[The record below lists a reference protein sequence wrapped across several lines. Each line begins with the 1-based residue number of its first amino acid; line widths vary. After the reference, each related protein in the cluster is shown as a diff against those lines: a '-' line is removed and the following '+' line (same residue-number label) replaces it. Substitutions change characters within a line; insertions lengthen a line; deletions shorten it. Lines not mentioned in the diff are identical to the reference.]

1 MIPVSLSLR
10 NFLSYGENVSP
21 LDFAA
26 FHVACISG
34 RNGHGKSALLDAVTW
49 ALWGEARKAGT
60 ERKPDEGLLRI
71 GASEMQ
77 VNFEFELEGERYRV
91 TRSYRKTARS
101 GASTLELQV
110 FSPQDGGYKTLSES
124 GSIRQTQQRLDD
136 LLRMSYDTFINSAF
150 ILQGR
155 ADEFTRRNARE
166 RKTILAEIL
175 GLTRYD
181 DLAVRARAHA
191 QDAAQEAAKARAQLE
206 EIEAAVAQ
214 KDDLTRE
221 IAAVAERLDATEK
234 ELAEAEARLEGLRA
248 EQARLDAHRREKAGL
263 KDERTRLAAEQEDAE
278 TQAGTAQQDVAA
290 CREILD
296 RREDILAAVEQHAA
310 LQAEDAR
317 LRQKLQA
324 LRDLEKRQNDLDREI
339 ADARHEVE
347 RRLDMWNHRV
357 AEVRKDLQE
366 AEEVLAHRAEI
377 DAGLKALKEADDA
390 EAGFEDRREKREALE
405 RELRDLEARFEAARS
420 EIQVSLQTQQGQ
432 QQRLQTL
439 AADLPHLQETAQTAR
454 RQLEGIREQEAE
466 RDRIRER
473 GTALAAA
480 IEAAQ
485 NRRSG
490 LLESLEDAEKQQ
502 ASLEEIEG
510 ARCPLCGSALDAQ
523 HRREV
528 HAQLAERAE
537 KIQAETACAETEIQA
552 SEAERERCRRQ
563 YQEIKNRLAASEGDA
578 RTAAQADAALLNAEK
593 AADDLAAVQQEVA
606 ALEAQLK
613 EFETAGPEAVKLAE
627 ARQQLD
633 GLAYDADAHRAL
645 RAKRQEIETFKE
657 RNAQLQMAEDRKQK
671 AEGIL
676 QEHLQKQDMARIWL
690 NEKRYAPRAQE
701 ELDKLRQT
709 IDAAGYDAER
719 HRQISEQIERI
730 RETADMRGRLES
742 AEREVVG
749 AQTRLQAARKRIGE
763 IETRMSHAQ
772 ARERELDAAIASEK
786 DRAQEVDEHQTRIR
800 DRRAERD
807 RLFQERAGLQA
818 RYDRCSALESTQDG
832 EKSRLQ
838 QAEKD
843 LRIYRELTT
852 AFGKDGIQAL
862 IIEQAI
868 PEIEEEANRILSR
881 LTDNRTQITLESL
894 RDLKKGGTRET
905 LDIRISDELGERNYE
920 LYSGGEAFRVD
931 FSIRIALSKLLA
943 RRAGTRLR
951 TLVIDE
957 GFGTQDL
964 EGLDHLV
971 EAIQAISDDFEKILV
986 ITHVDALKQAFPVRI
1001 EVTKYP
1007 DAGSRFEVIY

>member
-10 NFLSYGENVSP
+10 NFLSYGEGVPP
-21 LDFAA
+21 LDFTA
-26 FHVACISG
+26 FHVACIAG

-49 ALWGEARKAGT
+49 ALWGEARKAGG

-77 VNFEFELEGERYRV
+77 VAFEFNLEGERYRT

-101 GASTLELQV
+101 GVSALELQV

-191 QDAAQEAAKARAQLE
+191 QDAAQEAAKVRARLE

-214 KDDLTRE
+214 KEDLAKE
-221 IAAVAERLDATEK
+221 IAAGSERLAATEK
-234 ELAEAEARLEGLRA
+234 DLAESEARLERLRT
-248 EQARLDAHRREKAGL
+248 EQARLDAHRREMAGL
-263 KDERTRLAAEQEDAE
+263 KDEGVRLAAEQEDAE
-278 TQAGTAQQDVAA
+278 TQARTAQQDVAA

-296 RREDILAAVEQHAA
+296 RREDILSAVEQHET
-310 LQAEDAR
+310 LQAEDVR
-317 LRQKLQA
+317 LRQKLQI
-324 LRDLEKRQNDLDREI
+324 LRDLEKRQNDLEREI

-357 AEVRKDLQE
+357 SEVRKDLRE
-366 AEEVLAHRAEI
+366 AEDILAHRVEI
-377 DAGLKALKEADDA
+377 DAGLKAWQEADDA
-390 EAGFEDRREKREALE
+390 ERDFEDRRGKREALE
-405 RELRDLEARFEAARS
+405 RELRGLEARFEAECAR
-420 EIQVSLQTQQGQ
+420 IQVALQTQVGQ
-432 QQRLQTL
+432 RQRLQ
-439 AADLPHLQETAQTAR
+439 AIVADRTRLQEAVQAAR
-454 RQLEGIREQEAE
+454 GQLEGIREQEAK

-473 GTALAAA
+473 GTALAGA
-480 IEAAQ
+480 IETAQ
-485 NRRSG
+485 HRRSR
-490 LLESLEDAEKQQ
+490 LLEGLEDAEKQQ
-502 ASLEEIEG
+502 ASLGEIEG

-523 HRREV
+523 HRSEV
-528 HAQLAERAE
+528 QAQLTERVE
-537 KIQAETACAETEIQA
+537 KLQADIVQAEGEIQA

-563 YQEIKNRLAASEGDA
+563 YQEIKNRLAATEDA
-578 RTAAQADAALLNAEK
+578 ARSAAQAEAALLNAEK
-593 AADDLAAVQQEVA
+593 AADDLTAVQQDIAV
-606 ALEAQLK
+606 LETQLK
-613 EFETAGPEAVKLAE
+613 EAETTGPEAGKLAE
-627 ARQQLD
+627 ARKKLD
-633 GLAYDADAHRAL
+633 GLGYDAEAHRAL
-645 RAKRQEIETFKE
+645 RAKRQELDRFKE
-657 RNAQLQMAEDRKQK
+657 RNVQLQIAEDRRQK
-671 AEGIL
+671 AERIL
-676 QEHLQKQDMARIWL
+676 PEYLQKQDMARTWL
-690 NEKRYAPRAQE
+690 NEKRYASRAQE
-701 ELDKLRQT
+701 ALDKLRQD
-709 IDAAGYDAER
+709 IHVAGYDAER
-719 HRQISEQIERI
+719 HRQISEQIERL
-730 RETADMRGRLES
+730 RETADMRVRLES
-742 AEREVVG
+742 AEREVTG

-763 IETRMSHAQ
+763 IETRKSHTQ
-772 ARERELDAAIASEK
+772 ARERELDAVIASEK
-786 DRAQEVDEHQTRIR
+786 DRAQEMDEHQARIL

-807 RLFQERAGLQA
+807 RLFQARAGLQA
-818 RYDRCSALESTQDG
+818 RCDRCSALEGTQDE
-832 EKSRLQ
+832 EKARQQ

-843 LRIYRELTT
+843 VRIYRELTT

-881 LTDNRTQITLESL
+881 LTGNRTQITLESL